1 MKHKTF
7 FKWLKVLFFVGL
19 AGRVAY
25 VEVASWYMNRLY
37 ADGPVVVCAPYGG
50 TGNQLFR
57 YAAAYA
63 FAKPS
68 NANVLIQRTQWWNGT
83 SFGAHN
89 RELALSYFGVDT
101 TSLLPKVLIKFVKNE
116 NYVEVNETNFQ
127 DILARG
133 LEKKFYYL
141 TGCYESARFYQTQRD
156 GLKSLFQLKVE
167 ASDVLTKFEEA
178 IRRSE
183 SVFVHI
189 RKGDV
194 AGLPMD
200 YFKSQMQQAK
210 THITNPTFFIFTD
223 SPEKV
228 TEDLKNDP
236 HVVMVSGNGLSS
248 LQELHLMTQCK
259 NGILSIG
266 TFSYWAVELGVAKT
280 HVYVPGPSGMYP
292 GDWSIHPSM

>member
-1 MKHKTF
+1 MKQTPF
-7 FKWLKVLFFVGL
+7 LKWLQVLVFVGL

-63 FAKPS
+63 LAKPH
-68 NANVLIQRTQWWNGT
+68 NAKVLIQRTQWWNGA

-89 RELALSYFGVDT
+89 RELALSHFGVDT

-141 TGCYESARFYQTQRD
+141 TGCYESARFYQTQRNAI
-156 GLKSLFQLKVE
+156 KALFQLK
-167 ASDVLTKFEEA
+167 AQGSDVLAKFEEA
-178 IRRSE
+178 IHRSE

-194 AGLPMD
+194 TGLPMD

-210 THITNPTFFIFTD
+210 THMTNPTFFIFTD

-228 TEDLKNDP
+228 TQDLKNNPD
-236 HVVMVSGNGLSS
+236 VVMVSGNGLSS
-248 LQELHLMTQCK
+248 LQELHLMSQCQS
-259 NGILSIG
+259 GILSMG
-266 TFSYWAVELGVAKT
+266 TFSYWAVELGVNKA
-280 HVYVPGPSGMYP
+280 HVYAPGPSAMYP
-292 GDWSIHPSM
+292 GDWAIHPPL